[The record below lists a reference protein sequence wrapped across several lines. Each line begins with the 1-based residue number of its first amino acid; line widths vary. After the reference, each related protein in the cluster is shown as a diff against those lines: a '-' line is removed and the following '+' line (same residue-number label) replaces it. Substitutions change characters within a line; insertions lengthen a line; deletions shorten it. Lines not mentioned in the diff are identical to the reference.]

1 MPIEVELPDGTIAE
15 FPDGTDHE
23 TMAGALDQ
31 HYSQQF
37 NSDFRGPEAGQ
48 IPDMQATTR
57 GGPKAYIPDGGEGIF
72 DEFTSDLGDAF
83 HLAGKTSKAALG
95 DVGSFASR
103 FQRPEGQKVGLLPSL
118 GAIKTAYEKN
128 TPYADEAGGNLYST
142 FTEPLENQL
151 PIENA
156 MNQAATEGSEGAVG
170 AATLGHF
177 ALSAAETA
185 PLLAVGALPGWA
197 AKLVSLGFTADMIYH
212 APQLFQEYADEINKP
227 EEEQDK
233 AKIAKLRSGIAATFT
248 FAPMAGKHGM
258 EGVTDKLSTAFDN
271 ANRFA
276 PGPKTGGPRA
286 SDRGPLPTL
295 QMPMQIAPQ
304 PDKYQIR
311 RDPETQMWQVI
322 DENGNPVHEAHDRS
336 VIEKARD
343 QYNAA
348 DKGGEENASEV
359 PEAAE
364 VHGDVRPS
372 EQQGQ
377 HEGVPVEEGGEGIQQ
392 EAERRVLSPDEHQQ
406 LRELKEKWHKGDE
419 FTAEELDTLESLDA
433 RNSAVMEA
441 PADATGEDRGRIAT
455 ADFAPGETGKI
466 LRDVIKREGLE
477 GKVDVV
483 LGDTNQPGDPFYG
496 RVAQFNTDTGRIEIG
511 ERALQRELESAPP
524 ELRTELAHRILNE
537 EHIHSHTTPEEA
549 EAFGANLSPA
559 ERQIAHRI
567 YLGKKGSGIRQ
578 VLGDQLS
585 NRQLGWEVIRRRV
598 QRLNRLTPTEMLNVA
613 LRERWTLESLDMLDR
628 IVVKS
633 RKFLDKDVSKEQE
646 RIFNK
651 VTQRLDMV
659 REAIKTSGAGGP
671 AVMSKAT
678 EKRIEKLRKERLAQ
692 IRDSE
697 RHDLPDEKIDARIAQ
712 LNRKTELLT
721 DAELYELR
729 DLRLERDRRYREF
742 PGAMS
747 RKDSRG
753 IKNWIKESESED
765 YSLGKWSGLGQFKS
779 EMDAHN
785 ALSKITRG
793 GSGDFESAV
802 FFNESKDRFEPFY
815 RVLRPDEQ
823 SFPAA
828 MSKVESVDDFV
839 DKLPKEKLSTYDAV
853 EAGFKAKTVD
863 DLEALRK
870 AKADIKVKMTEA
882 RKSGNM
888 DAAFKLGSD
897 NQMIREAIETAT
909 DTGSN
914 SVQKRRPNEPHYG
927 EQPSLGWSRNPEVA
941 DWLRKNGDEVGVKLP
956 DESPAAMSK
965 AYVLTPEGK
974 LDKAEEGH
982 AEYAERLLDKLN
994 NGRPTAQS
1002 HYNFMADKGYHR
1014 VVVDDNSITVT
1025 ELAGKRVG
1033 ASQLKNLKDTAIE
1046 KGKELWVEDYSTG
1059 KSRLIYRPE
1068 GESPA
1073 AMSKKKAKELEDLRK
1088 YQEAMLQRPVTRRT
1102 TGLGEAVA
1110 PEERVSAEQSGALP
1124 RISAADIDT
1133 KADQMMAGEITPRKQ
1148 TTQKMDEKVYQRWKN
1163 RAVKLMGDRDF
1174 EFYSKLSEANKDRQ
1188 MRAQFSEAKNIRGS
1202 YDRPQFQEFEKWV
1215 NRNVGHVEPHQLR
1228 NMWEDSVWSHLLK
1241 ATPERL
1247 QEWRK
1252 ALGLE
1257 IKYGKGFVAPERGP
1271 EQFQLEP
1278 EGNKIVAKQNRA
1290 QLEAGER
1297 YRNKLITAIAEKLIG
1312 ESVKERADLNRTEVS
1327 NDDIDFTATK
1337 SKHGPYVEL
1346 SLDDI
1351 SNEHVLNGILRDQAR
1366 ASSKDPKS
1374 HSRRLVAV
1382 VDRKTGEVELLST
1395 YNDFGTQRVTDPAGA
1410 RLPGKPSRTLDKAFL
1425 KQYRPISSLLL
1436 KDPVKG
1442 FRQNFESVADFND
1455 KIGKEAHERAAV
1467 GEFHG
1472 EGPADFTAEGT
1483 PGLQGEGGMF
1493 QGPHRTTMRRGSM
1506 ESAGRLTRPEA
1517 EGVISHVLSE
1527 VGELD
1532 SPNDVKVALL
1542 GLLDKSARGR
1552 MRATDYI
1559 AQSGYRKMINALQRE
1574 FPDLTR
1580 EEVLDKMADRIYENN
1595 RSSETLDEYARKTV
1609 AQFKGSD
1616 LGNAVQQAN
1625 APQAGQE
1632 LTMPINRVPPTMV
1645 RPEQLPPGTPPVER
1659 QPSPS
1664 GQLGSETPVRE
1675 QLPTEVTTAQREAQT
1690 VEHQARVDV
1699 EQIRARTLRK
1709 YGVEMTP
1716 GQAGSVF
1723 EGRTGRKVPADQPRV
1738 SEVQDNLQEEA
1749 AHRAGKEYQV
1759 GQDWAAALGEREII
1773 GRINKR
1779 DVRVIR
1785 DRVLREQGILLSPK
1799 EARGIL
1805 EAKKGFRQPME
1816 MTNRAIFKRAE
1827 RDINAPLKTESP
1839 AAMSRAREGVDP
1851 DTKNPIPRFVPN
1863 INTAL
1868 TRKVG
1873 IERIP
1878 GLRLLWGDRAKVKD
1892 SADLA
1897 MVAHGIK
1904 RAIGN
1909 SQAAITG
1916 SRLAALTKLAGNPF
1930 EQDATGKITNVNK
1943 LEGQSAYPSDL
1954 FEDWQKQVV
1963 IPEKMEASGKFN
1975 DTEIAEYTERNPQK
1989 IKLNDA
1995 QDALFREYLSYIED
2009 GNKYLQEKNAKLEDY
2024 GGESK
2029 ETRRDQG
2036 SLYGIGHGLEVYT
2049 MPRLALHKRGL
2060 GPIEAEYQ
2068 KRIGGSYQIEK
2079 DRLYSSEE
2087 IGAGEVVYEPD
2098 MNKRLTTFVQRVY
2111 KAVADSD
2118 LASDPALR
2126 GETAEQ
2132 RIPKLSK
2139 EYERE
2144 MRLPASSGR
2153 HMSQQDIIDM
2163 GYRPRLGREGQVGGH
2178 PAFQDKIYPIDV
2190 ANRLNK
2196 RFGNEAHPYI
2206 TRAIEANIAMKGLM
2220 LTGDLAQY
2228 FQQGSLLAARH
2239 PKIFADATW
2248 KSLQSLKDPNV
2259 TGNYLNNPENFKAA
2273 TEFVQ
2278 AGGSL
2283 GHLQDFMSGAKPGEA
2298 LTKIPVMS
2306 EVITRSGRAFGTF
2319 QDIAKIEVWKALKD
2333 STPKEQWP
2341 DMIEAIED
2349 LGLSGKMEASGM
2361 SHKRAIAER
2370 LLFLASSYY
2379 RGAFNVVARAAMEG
2393 GKAGTKSRRDL
2404 FQYMAAM
2411 TAMMTTA
2418 YIASGMSKNEIKKR
2432 LTPGQKNQKFLKYP
2446 VNIGGETLEIG
2457 PGGIVLSLLNL
2468 TADMGKTAVTDP
2480 KNLLSP
2486 PWMWLKQRLGPI
2498 PSLGEKLY
2506 TGKDVF
2512 DRSIN
2517 PFQAAAQSVTPIPI
2531 QKGISAAQSSKKGA
2545 AIVSAGA
2552 SFIGLDSNKYKATSE
2567 IHDLAQDFA
2576 RSSGMK
2582 KESGF
2587 DEVANEHPSYSK
2599 LRGAVGAER
2608 QGAFN
2613 DILKEMEKTRT
2624 RPDIRKA
2631 MKHWSQSPF
2640 TGNKRLESAFRGSL
2654 NDYEEKVYLEAQDE
2668 RDKVYGSFLDMLSK
2682 AP

>member
-72 DEFTSDLGDAF
+72 DEATSDLGDAF
-83 HLAGKTSKAALG
+83 HLAGKTAKAALG
-95 DVGSFASR
+95 DVGSTLSL

-118 GAIKTAYEKN
+118 GAVKKAVQEN
-128 TPYADEAGGNLYST
+128 APSAFEAGGNLYAT
-142 FTEPLENQL
+142 GTEPLENEL

-286 SDRGPLPTL
+286 SDRGPAPTL
-295 QMPMQIAPQ
+295 QMPMRIQQQEQGVPVRGDIPIADRIDAI
-304 PDKYQIR
+304 DKSLANLEQQHGPR
-311 RDPETQMWQVI
+311 DTFDPETGKGTPLRI
-322 DENGNPVHEAHDRS
+322 LTHEETELLKLRDELTA
-336 VIEKARD
+336 
-343 QYNAA
+343 QQ
-348 DKGGEENASEV
+348 KGGEENASEV
-359 PEAAE
+359 SETATSD
-364 VHGDVRPS
+364 GNVRQ
-372 EQQGQ
+372 QQGQ
-377 HEGVPVEEGGEGIQQ
+377 PEGVRQDTQEGGPRVQQ
-392 EAERRVLSPDEHQQ
+392 KAQRRVLTPEEEAEHKTLSDKFESDEGLNEIEADRLQ
-406 LRELKEKWHKGDE
+406 
-419 FTAEELDTLESLDA
+419 ELDDIKSAA
-433 RNSAVMEA
+433 RKGEITEHDEA
-441 PADATGEDRGRIAT
+441 IDKAIDEAGLGDKVEFVSPEEIEQGGADHPMAGRIAR
-455 ADFAPGETGKI
+455 FNEETGKI
-466 LRDVIKREGLE
+466 EVNRKELSDNLALVPAKDRARL
-477 GKVDVV
+477 
-483 LGDTNQPGDPFYG
+483 
-496 RVAQFNTDTGRIEIG
+496 AQTLI
-511 ERALQRELESAPP
+511 
-524 ELRTELAHRILNE
+524 AHEN
-537 EHIHSHTTPEEA
+537 IHSHTTRVEA
-549 EAFGANLSPA
+549 EDFARNAHPI
-559 ERQIAHRI
+559 ERKAATRI
-567 YLGKKGSGIRQ
+567 YRGKKGSPAD
-578 VLGDQLS
+578 VNLGGPLDDA
-585 NRQLGWEVIRRRV
+585 RLGWEMIR
-598 QRLNRLTPTEMLNVA
+598 QRIARMQGTTPDEMLMH
-613 LRERWTLESLDMLDR
+613 RWWEKERWTLESLDLMAR
-628 IVVKS
+628 AVEKA
-633 RKFLDKDVSKEQE
+633 RKFAGTDASKVQSKILDDIS
-646 RIFNK
+646 NK
-651 VTQRLDMV
+651 IGIARDAMT
-659 REAIKTSGAGGP
+659 AGAGGP

-747 RKDSRG
+747 KVVKDFTDKVADPEAKMDNADSRDAG
-753 IKNWIKESESED
+753 MKLRSVADLDALLESKRSIK
-765 YSLGKWSGLGQFKS
+765 G
-779 EMDAHN
+779 EMDALR
-785 ALSKITRG
+785 AEAKSKIA
-793 GSGDFESAV
+793 SGDS
-802 FFNESKDRFEPFY
+802 
-815 RVLRPDEQ
+815 
-823 SFPAA
+823 
-828 MSKVESVDDFV
+828 
-839 DKLPKEKLSTYDAV
+839 
-853 EAGFKAKTVD
+853 AGF
-863 DLEALRK
+863 
-870 AKADIKVKMTEA
+870 AKAMNK
-882 RKSGNM
+882 
-888 DAAFKLGSD
+888 AATIGTK
-897 NQMIREAIETAT
+897 NQIIRETIETAT
-909 DTGSN
+909 NLGGWAEERQTAQD
-914 SVQKRRPNEPHYG
+914 RPLG
-927 EQPSLGWSRNPEVA
+927 ERPLEWSRNPEVA

-965 AYVLTPEGK
+965 RDEKPLTRALADKIAKDLVEGGINTHHITGIT
-974 LDKAEEGH
+974 AESHGVSVDTVRKIKRYLLQGGKDMMVS
-982 AEYAERLLDKLN
+982 YAEFIGKGWDDDKL
-994 NGRPTAQS
+994 GIVHPP
-1002 HYNFMADKGYHR
+1002 
-1014 VVVDDNSITVT
+1014 
-1025 ELAGKRVG
+1025 
-1033 ASQLKNLKDTAIE
+1033 
-1046 KGKELWVEDYSTG
+1046 
-1059 KSRLIYRPE
+1059 PE

-1110 PEERVSAEQSGALP
+1110 PEERVSAEQSGSLP
-1124 RISAADIDT
+1124 RISAADIDF
-1133 KADQMMAGEITPRKQ
+1133 KSDEMMAGEIKQRKQ
-1148 TTQKMDEKVYQRWKN
+1148 TTQKMDEKTYQRWK
-1163 RAVKLMGDRDF
+1163 RKRQILGDQSSDPEMR
-1174 EFYSKLSEANKDRQ
+1174 SK
-1188 MRAQFSEAKNIRGS
+1188 FSEAKNIRAS
-1202 YDRPQFQEFEKWV
+1202 FDRPKFSDFEEWV
-1215 NRNVGHVEPHQLR
+1215 RKNVGPVEPHQLR
-1228 NMWEDSVWSHLLK
+1228 NTWEDSVWSDLIN

-1247 QEWRK
+1247 EKWRE

-1257 IKYGKGFVAPERGP
+1257 SKYGTGFIAPKRGP

-1278 EGNKIVAKQNRA
+1278 EGDKIVAKQNRA

-1410 RLPGKPSRTLDKAFL
+1410 RLPGKPSRELNKAFL

-1493 QGPHRTTMRRGSM
+1493 QGPHRTTMRRGTM

-1616 LGNAVQQAN
+1616 LGDAVQQAN
-1625 APQAGQE
+1625 APQTGRE
-1632 LTMPINRVPPTMV
+1632 LTSELRGRPPERSPLDRPNPLRVNVPIERVPPTMV

-1659 QPSPS
+1659 QPAPS

-1723 EGRTGRKVPADQPRV
+1723 EARTGRKVPGDQPRV
-1738 SEVQDNLQEEA
+1738 SEVQDNLQQEA

-1827 RDINAPLKTESP
+1827 RGINAPLKTESP

-1989 IKLNDA
+1989 IKLNPA

-2009 GNKYLQEKNAKLEDY
+2009 GNKYLREKNAKLEDY
-2024 GGESK
+2024 GGESR

-2118 LASDPALR
+2118 LASDPALK

-2144 MRLPASSGR
+2144 MRLPTSSGR

-2228 FQQGSLLAARH
+2228 FQQGSLLATRH

-2418 YIASGMSKNEIKKR
+2418 YLASGMSKNEIKKR